1 MLKKGLLKYLPWAI
15 CGLAAVYLFYYGLTN
30 LIAGSDMIYA
40 NHLQNAKILLTR
52 HPNLPFIK
60 IATSLLRVQYLD
72 AINFQAIIYTFI
84 LFIKG
89 LGIIEIIYL
98 IVIVAQFYLFA
109 VREEKIF
116 TIFMLGTTLVNTLF
130 IVELIVTMF
139 GALKVFLY
147 ANLNIYDV
155 LGKYG
160 TFYIVLGAFSMLI
173 SLGLLLY
180 LILTHFFKK
189 QMSN

>member
-40 NHLQNAKILLTR
+40 NHLQNAKILLTC
-52 HPNLPFIK
+52 HPNLPFIR

-98 IVIVAQFYLFA
+98 IIIVAQFYLFA